1 MKIGKEK
8 LKSQIKLFLII
19 SLTVLVLILYLN
31 NIIPKKL
38 SSFLPNSDMIINSC
52 IINKM
57 DKIKVELE
65 GNNLNEFIN
74 LLENTSYYYDGKKNN
89 ILKGNLYHVE
99 FAGKNNELEEFLF
112 NMIISD
118 ENIIYIED
126 KQYNIKSDD
135 TKIIDFLYTL
145 IK

>member
-74 LLENTSYYYDGKKNN
+74 LLENTSYY
-89 ILKGNLYHVE
+89 
-99 FAGKNNELEEFLF
+99 
-112 NMIISD
+112 
-118 ENIIYIED
+118 
-126 KQYNIKSDD
+126 
-135 TKIIDFLYTL
+135 
-145 IK
+145 